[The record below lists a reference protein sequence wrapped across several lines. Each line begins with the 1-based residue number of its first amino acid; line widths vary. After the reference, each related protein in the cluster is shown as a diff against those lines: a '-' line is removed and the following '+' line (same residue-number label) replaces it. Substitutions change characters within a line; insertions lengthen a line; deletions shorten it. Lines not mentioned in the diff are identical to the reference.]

1 MPATKRMKHTI
12 QKVFRSRRILLVDG
26 DQVKMGSG
34 NRDNILSRFGE
45 VHVFRNRVNQDIQQ
59 RQEVDATWC
68 RYHDFPKNQK
78 EAVDH
83 FITFFCGSHFREWRT
98 DNVSVTIL
106 SKDASFY
113 NTKVLLEMNGVE
125 CSVVHNLPSQRNIK
139 RR

>member
-1 MPATKRMKHTI
+1 MNRSKHTI
-12 QKVFRSRRILLVDG
+12 QRVFRSRRILLVDG
-26 DQVKMGSG
+26 DQIKMGAG
-34 NRDNILSRFGE
+34 NRDFILSRYGE
-45 VHVFRNRVNQDIQQ
+45 VHVFRNRFNQDIQQ

-83 FITFFCGSHFREWRT
+83 YITFFCGSHFREWKT

-113 NTKVLLEMNGVE
+113 NTKTLLEINGVE
-125 CSVVHNLPSQRNIK
+125 CSVIQSLPIQKKEFRK

>member
-1 MPATKRMKHTI
+1 MRHTI
-12 QKVFRSRRILLVDG
+12 QKFFRARRILLVDG

-34 NRDNILSRFGE
+34 NRDAVLSRFGE
-45 VHVFRNRVNQDIQQ
+45 VHVFRNPFNQSVQQ
-59 RQEVDATWC
+59 RQEIDATWC
-68 RYHDFPKNQK
+68 RYHDFPKNQR

-83 FITFFCGSHFREWRT
+83 FITFFCGTNCREWKT

-125 CSVVHNLPSQRNIK
+125 CSVIRQLPVHRNIK

>member
-1 MPATKRMKHTI
+1 M
-12 QKVFRSRRILLVDG
+12 DG

-34 NRDNILSRFGE
+34 NRDAVLSRFGE
-45 VHVFRNRVNQDIQQ
+45 VHVFRNPFNQSVQK
-59 RQEVDATWC
+59 RQEIDATWC
-68 RYHDFPKNQK
+68 RYHEFPKNQR

-83 FITFFCGSHFREWRT
+83 FITFFCGTSCREWKS

-125 CSVVHNLPSQRNIK
+125 CSVIRQLPVHKTVK